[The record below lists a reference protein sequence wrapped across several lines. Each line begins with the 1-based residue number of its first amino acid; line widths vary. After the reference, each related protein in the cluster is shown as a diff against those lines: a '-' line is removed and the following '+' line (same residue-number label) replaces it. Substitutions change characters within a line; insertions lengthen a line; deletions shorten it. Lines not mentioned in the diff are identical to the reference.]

1 MSKEEIFNLVKSKP
15 QSYLIESCFSKKF
28 HEIYLEYLKWDIPNE
43 GKNWKFKQKLWHF
56 LQDDLELKLGL
67 CTVCGKRCKLIRFNL
82 GYRVFC
88 SLKCSNGSQIH
99 KDKNKKTCLN
109 LYGDENYNNREKSKQ
124 TKLKNF
130 GDENYNN
137 REKAKQTCK
146 DKYNM
151 EFYSQ
156 SVESHERMKELW
168 ECKSREE
175 HKYKSIE
182 GCLKKHGVENYAQS
196 QEYKDRYYFKYL
208 PKYKDTC
215 LKLFNSENYTTS
227 DDYKEHKDEYIKKR
241 EETCLEKYNETSYA
255 KTQEFKDNLKLV
267 YNIKY
272 MCDSYFQTNEF
283 KIKSYN
289 TKKKNH
295 TFNTSYIEEEI
306 YNYFIKNNI
315 KIIRQYKSDLYP
327 FLCDFYLPDYD
338 LYIEIQG
345 NWTHGRHPFDEN
357 NQDDINILNMWK
369 EKSKNSLYYINAIE
383 VWTKRDVKKRNISKQ
398 NNLNYLEIFS
408 DNIET
413 CIFEIEKRI
422 G

>member
-1 MSKEEIFNLVKSKP
+1 
-15 QSYLIESCFSKKF
+15 
-28 HEIYLEYLKWDIPNE
+28 
-43 GKNWKFKQKLWHF
+43 
-56 LQDDLELKLGL
+56 
-67 CTVCGKRCKLIRFNL
+67 
-82 GYRVFC
+82 
-88 SLKCSNGSQIH
+88 
-99 KDKNKKTCLN
+99 
-109 LYGDENYNNREKSKQ
+109 
-124 TKLKNF
+124 
-130 GDENYNN
+130 
-137 REKAKQTCK
+137 
-146 DKYNM
+146 
-151 EFYSQ
+151 
-156 SVESHERMKELW
+156 
-168 ECKSREE
+168 
-175 HKYKSIE
+175 
-182 GCLKKHGVENYAQS
+182 
-196 QEYKDRYYFKYL
+196 
-208 PKYKDTC
+208 
-215 LKLFNSENYTTS
+215 
-227 DDYKEHKDEYIKKR
+227 
-241 EETCLEKYNETSYA
+241 
-255 KTQEFKDNLKLV
+255 
-267 YNIKY
+267 

-295 TFNTSYIEEEI
+295 TFNTSHIEEEI